1 MTPPPVLPRRVVVTG
16 LGVACALG
24 FDPNTYWQRLL
35 AGECGIRR
43 WPPDAGGPALP
54 VTIAGAIPD
63 DALAAALGQPR
74 QWQAD
79 RSGQLAVYVAGRAL
93 ADAGLPSDGAH
104 PRDMDVIIGSGHGNI
119 AFTNEMAVAFDR
131 NGYRKLRP
139 TGVVRAMF
147 NRPANLVSIRYRL
160 TGGNHVVSC
169 ACATGSVAFGEAFHR
184 IRFGL
189 ADLVLAGCTDTGLDI
204 ATFAAWNRLGVLSKI
219 RDPERAS
226 RPFDRGRDGLVIG
239 EGAAAFVLES
249 LDAAR
254 ARGAYPYAE
263 VVSYALT
270 SDAAHIVQPESEG
283 QVRALRK
290 ALAAARL
297 SPGDI
302 DYVHAHGTATLVA
315 DAVEA
320 ASLREVFG
328 ADTERVPVSTTKA
341 QLGHLMGAT
350 AGVEL
355 LSMILALRQ
364 GLIPPCRNL
373 DDPDPSCALNFV
385 RGDPLKAP
393 ITFALKNSFAFGG
406 TNSVVIL
413 RRWDP
418 PGRTGSRA

>member
-1 MTPPPVLPRRVVVTG
+1 
-16 LGVACALG
+16 VACALG
-24 FDPNTYWQRLL
+24 FDVDTYWQRLL

-43 WPPDAGGPALP
+43 WPPGANRAALP

-63 DALAAALGQPR
+63 DELAAALGR
-74 QWQAD
+74 QHLREAD
-79 RSGQLAVYVAGRAL
+79 RSSQLALYVAGRAL
-93 ADAGLPSDGAH
+93 ADAGLPTDGAR
-104 PRDMDVIIGSGHGNI
+104 PRDMDVIVGSGHGNI
-119 AFTNEMAVAFDR
+119 AFTNEMSVVFHR
-131 NGYRKLRP
+131 EGYRKLRP
-139 TGVVRAMF
+139 TTVLRSMF

-189 ADLVLAGCTDTGLDI
+189 ADQALAGCTDTGLDI

-219 RDPERAS
+219 PEPERAS

-249 LDAAR
+249 LDTAQ
-254 ARGAYPYAE
+254 ARGASPHAE
-263 VVSYALT
+263 VVGYAVA

-283 QVRALRK
+283 QVRTVHK
-290 ALAAARL
+290 ALAAAQL

-302 DYVHAHGTATLVA
+302 DYVNAHGTATILA
-315 DAVEA
+315 DPVEA

-328 ADTERVPVSTTKA
+328 AHADRVPVSTTKA

-355 LSMILALRQ
+355 LTMILALRQ

-373 DDPDPSCALNFV
+373 DDPDPRCLLNFV
-385 RGDPLKAP
+385 RGDPLKTP

-413 RRWDP
+413 RRWDQ
-418 PGRTGSRA
+418 PGAPSR